1 MTKQDL
7 VKLLKREFTNE
18 DGNID
23 ISGLDFGEF
32 EGFINL
38 NKIKSRGNVYQGYHS
53 NKGNV
58 YQYGH
63 SNEGYISQ
71 EGHSNKGRL
80 ID

>member
-32 EGFINL
+32 EG
-38 NKIKSRGNVYQGYHS
+38 VYRF
-53 NKGNV
+53 
-58 YQYGH
+58 
-63 SNEGYISQ
+63 E
-71 EGHSNKGRL
+71 
-80 ID
+80 